1 MQLMNRCFYYSP
13 RPKWPLLSL
22 QTLWMTSTE
31 GVLLGNHAAKT
42 LACKIFVFQFI
53 ESDCQAL
60 CFDLNYGMM
69 FGTIHAL
76 LPSISGALKSGL
88 KNGKNAL
95 IMSLLE
101 QTAVT
106 LIHLIPPFG
115 YPTVSS

>member
-1 MQLMNRCFYYSP
+1 MM
-13 RPKWPLLSL
+13 
-22 QTLWMTSTE
+22 STD
-31 GVLLGNHAAKT
+31 GVLLGNGAAKI

-53 ESDCQAL
+53 ESECQAL
-60 CFDLNYGMM
+60 HFDLNYGMM
-69 FGTIHAL
+69 LGTIHAL

-88 KNGKNAL
+88 KNGKNAP

-101 QTAVT
+101 KTAVT